1 MKDAKKS
8 SFAAVIEIWRF
19 RVFTFLLLVIPVNLL
34 DNMVERLVN
43 SSGGAFTTANPGM
56 IAGWRSPLLFLLLAL
71 LVFWYFVF
79 EILSQV
85 YLCEDILMGED
96 SHILHEIGRGFRSV
110 RKFFSPRGLLLV
122 LFITVAVPL
131 IGIGFSISLTESFY
145 IPHFISGVIFSDPL
159 YSILYAALL
168 VLLSVFAYRS
178 IFTIHAMLIDNLG
191 AAEAQR
197 KSVGIIKEHGRE
209 FLKKFIMLII
219 LSGVI
224 VFAAHLLTV
233 DIPGV
238 FLAIKGAGLPSGY
251 PVSLSDGVSLTELEQ
266 SVLKYRVFSALYVL
280 MGTYVYTVVQVLVS
294 SNIVVQLTKYYF
306 LYTGREIQLNRKRT
320 KRRWMF
326 LTSFFA
332 GVPVLIVGVS
342 ILIGVFFFTIFLQED
357 RHPPK
362 LVAHRTGG
370 ILASENSLEGIDASV
385 RLGVYG
391 SETDIQRTRDGA
403 YIINHDNSFKRLTGV
418 GKKPGEMTLAQI
430 RRLRIKDTSGSGKL
444 LRVPT
449 MEELL
454 DRGKGRITLFLELKG
469 VSADRKMVDDMVSAI
484 RKRNMTKDVVLISL
498 NYNVINYAE
507 RTYPEFET
515 GILIFAGI
523 GDMAKLNCD
532 MIIMEEEMATAL
544 KIDQI
549 HEKGKKAAVW
559 TVNTRDGLKHFLDS
573 DVDCIITDEIPE
585 ALEVKKELEER
596 TDLQI
601 IRDRLKP
608 IGIG

>member
-19 RVFTFLLLVIPVNLL
+19 RVFTFLLLAIPVNLL
-34 DNMVERLVN
+34 DDMVERLVN
-43 SSGGAFTTANPGM
+43 SSGGALTTANPGM

-145 IPHFISGVIFSDPL
+145 IPHFISGVFFSVPL
-159 YSILYAALL
+159 YTILYASLM
-168 VLLSVFAYRS
+168 VLLFVFAFRS
-178 IFTIHAMLIDNLG
+178 IFTIHAMLIDNLD

-197 KSVGIIKEHGRE
+197 RSVGIMKEHGRE
-209 FLKKFIMLII
+209 FLKKFILLII

-224 VFAAHLLTV
+224 VIAAHLLTDV
-233 DIPGV
+233 IPGLI
-238 FLAIKGAGLPSGY
+238 LAIKGAGLPSGY
-251 PVSLSDGVSLTELEQ
+251 PVSLFESASLTELEQ
-266 SVLKYRVFSALYVL
+266 SVLKYRVLSALYVL
-280 MGTYVYTVVQVLVS
+280 MGTYVNTVVQVLVS
-294 SNIVVQLTKYYF
+294 SNIVVQLTKNYF

-342 ILIGVFFFTIFLQED
+342 VLIGVFFSEIFLQEGSG
-357 RHPPK
+357 PPK

-469 VSADRKMVDDMVSAI
+469 VSADRKMVDDIVEAV

-498 NYNVINYAE
+498 NYNVISYAE
-507 RTYPEFET
+507 STYPEFET

>member
-19 RVFTFLLLVIPVNLL
+19 RVFTFLLLAIPVNLL
-34 DNMVERLVN
+34 DDMVERLVN
-43 SSGGAFTTANPGM
+43 SSGGALTTANPGM

-342 ILIGVFFFTIFLQED
+342 ILIGVFFSTIFLQED

-559 TVNTRDGLKHFLDS
+559 TVNTRNGLKHFLDS

>member
-19 RVFTFLLLVIPVNLL
+19 RVFTFLLLAIPVNLL
-34 DNMVERLVN
+34 DDMVERLVN
-43 SSGGAFTTANPGM
+43 SSGGALTTANPGM

-266 SVLKYRVFSALYVL
+266 SVLKYRVLSALYVL
-280 MGTYVYTVVQVLVS
+280 MGTYVNTVVQVLVS
-294 SNIVVQLTKYYF
+294 SNIVVQLTKNYF

-342 ILIGVFFFTIFLQED
+342 ILIGVFFSTIFLQED